1 MLNIPYQISDPLPIE
16 TISKTQHNTNQNKFQ
31 TPFILHLQGCPRAA
45 RQRKRVS
52 CGGRKGIEIGNEIVR
67 MFREK

>member
-1 MLNIPYQISDPLPIE
+1 MGKSRNFWVYQQFSCMHVAMPGHHSSGPM
-16 TISKTQHNTNQNKFQ
+16 TNC
-31 TPFILHLQGCPRAA
+31 CPRAA